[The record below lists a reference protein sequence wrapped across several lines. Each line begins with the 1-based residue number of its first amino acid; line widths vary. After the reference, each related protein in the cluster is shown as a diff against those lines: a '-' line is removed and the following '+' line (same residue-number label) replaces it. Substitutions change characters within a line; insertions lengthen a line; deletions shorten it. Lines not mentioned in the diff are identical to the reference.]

1 MKANKKVRS
10 ASLFQNE
17 SKGGDLSTDKL
28 TLACKSVINHFE
40 SIGCVNRNDV
50 LQVLMH
56 VTAAFLADYPPD
68 HVAGYFVK
76 ITRMLDGKFDV
87 NNLE

>member
-1 MKANKKVRS
+1 MRPINNA
-10 ASLFQNE
+10 
-17 SKGGDLSTDKL
+17 GGNLSTDQL
-28 TLACKSVINHFE
+28 TIYCKSMIENLD
-40 SIGCVNRNDV
+40 SIGCTNRNDV